1 MSLRIRLFCHSLVS
15 DWNHGNAHFLRGI
28 AAEFQARGHDVLALE
43 PEGSWSLANLLADA
57 GQEAVDSFHQRFP
70 ALRSQTYSAD
80 PANLDELLNGVD
92 IAIVHEWNSPELIQ
106 NIGHYRRNHSHIR
119 IFFHDTHHRAVT
131 APAEMNRN
139 DLTDYDG
146 ILVYGTALLKPYERM
161 GWRSELHVWHEAADV
176 RVFHPMPHVPKT
188 GDLVWIGNWGDDE
201 RTAELERFLI
211 GPAEQLRLKTQI
223 FGVRFPQTAI
233 ARLRQAGIE
242 YGGWVANYRVPEVF
256 AQHRVT
262 VHVPRGPYLRQ
273 LPGIP
278 TIRPFEAMACGI
290 PLISAQWHDSEGLFR
305 EGTDFLCAETENE
318 TKKLLS
324 NILSDA
330 EMAHS
335 LSQHGRETILARH
348 TCGHRVHQLF
358 EIYERV
364 RPARHGLEVQVTS
377 V

>member
-28 AAEFQARGHDVLALE
+28 AAELNARGHDVLALE
-43 PEGSWSLANLLADA
+43 PEGNWSLTNLLADA
-57 GQEAVDSFHQRFP
+57 GEDALSAFHAQFP
-70 ALRSQTYSAD
+70 ALRSKAYPESA
-80 PANLDELLNGVD
+80 PNVDELLDGVD

-106 NIGHYRRNHSHIR
+106 KIGRYRRRNSDLR

-131 APAEMNRN
+131 APEEMHRN
-139 DLTDYDG
+139 DLSDYDG
-146 ILVYGTALLKPYERM
+146 ILVYGTALLRPYEKM
-161 GWRSELHVWHEAADV
+161 GWRSELHVWHEAADI
-176 RVFHPMPHVPKT
+176 RVFRPLADVEKT
-188 GDLVWIGNWGDDE
+188 GDLVWIGNWGDEE

-211 GPAEQLRLKTQI
+211 APAEQLQLRTRI

-233 ARLRQAGIE
+233 TRLTEANIQ
-242 YGGWVANYRVPEVF
+242 YGGWVANYRVPQLF

-290 PLISAQWHDSEGLFR
+290 PLISAQWHDTESLFR
-305 EGTDFLCAETENE
+305 EGTDFVCAETGEQ
-318 TKKLLS
+318 TKQLLKQ
-324 NILSDA
+324 ILSDGD
-330 EMAHS
+330 MAQS
-335 LSQHGRETILARH
+335 LARHGRETILSRH
-348 TCGHRVHQLF
+348 TCAHRVDQLF
-358 EIYERV
+358 EIYKQTA
-364 RPARHGLEVQVTS
+364 PAKDCLKLQTTS

>member
-28 AAEFQARGHDVLALE
+28 AAEFEARGHDVLALE
-43 PEGSWSLANLLADA
+43 PEGNWSLANLLADA
-57 GQEAVDSFHQRFP
+57 GEEAVDAFHERFP
-70 ALRSQTYSAD
+70 ALKSQTYSAD
-80 PANLDELLNGVD
+80 DANLEELLDGVD
-92 IAIVHEWNSPELIQ
+92 LAIVHEWNSPDLIQ
-106 NIGHYRRNHSHIR
+106 RIGRYRRKHSHLR

-131 APAEMNRN
+131 APADMNRN

-146 ILVYGTALLKPYERM
+146 ILVYGTALIPPYERM
-161 GWRSELHVWHEAADV
+161 GWRRELHVWHEAADV
-176 RVFHPMPHVPKT
+176 RVFHPMPSVAKT

-223 FGVRFPQTAI
+223 FGVRFPQMAI
-233 ARLRQAGIE
+233 ARLAQAGIE
-242 YGGWVANYRVPEVF
+242 YGGWIANHRVPEVF

-305 EGTDFLCAETENE
+305 EGTDFLCAETEDE

-324 NILSDA
+324 DILSDT
-330 EMAHS
+330 EM
-335 LSQHGRETILARH
+335 
-348 TCGHRVHQLF
+348 
-358 EIYERV
+358 
-364 RPARHGLEVQVTS
+364 
-377 V
+377 